1 MPKKVK
7 FQKTRKNPPFEVPAV
22 TSADISIPSGFI
34 ERIKYQ
40 SACIPTSVAGI
51 MRMSYP
57 QLPKGIGERCIYA
70 ECQLNK
76 QILGMG
82 GK

>member
-1 MPKKVK
+1 MRDEFV
-7 FQKTRKNPPFEVPAV
+7 TR
-22 TSADISIPSGFI
+22 ISIDAESQEDETPGITIPPGFI

-40 SACIPTSVAGI
+40 SACIPISVAGI

-57 QLPKGIGERCIYA
+57 RVPKGIGERCTYA

-76 QILGMG
+76 KILGME
-82 GK
+82 KR